1 MENLVKKSYKF
12 VQDKYD
18 RLEEELNRLRVHL
31 WLKDMLSGSS
41 RLEVREVEY
50 TKYKKYGPDKFQ
62 IIYNVWVESFVDED
76 TWEVVDIERKE
87 AIAIYLEGNIYRDF
101 RIYWD
106 KKQKKHLVS
115 YEPNELNPANIILNY
130 LPKKELNKLNN

>member
-31 WLKDMLSGSS
+31 WLKDMLSDSS
-41 RLEVREVEY
+41 RLEVKEVEY
-50 TKYKKYGPDKFQ
+50 TKYKKYGSDKFQ
-62 IIYNVWVESFVDED
+62 IIFLVWEEHFVDED
-76 TWEVVDIERKE
+76 TGEVVGIERKE
-87 AIAIYLEGNIYRDF
+87 AIAIYLDGNVYQDF
-101 RIYWD
+101 YIYWD
-106 KKQKKHLVS
+106 KIQKKHLVS
-115 YEPNELNPANIILNY
+115 YEPNEFNPTNIILNY